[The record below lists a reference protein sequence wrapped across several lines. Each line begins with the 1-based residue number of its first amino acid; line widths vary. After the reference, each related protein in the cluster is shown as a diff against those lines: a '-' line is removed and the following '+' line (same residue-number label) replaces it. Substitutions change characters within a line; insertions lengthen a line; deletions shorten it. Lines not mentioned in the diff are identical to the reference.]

1 MLRPLASWQGE
12 SGEVRGE
19 GGRVGGGIIP
29 SKCK

>member
-1 MLRPLASWQGE
+1 MLRPLASWQRE

-19 GGRVGGGIIP
+19 GGRVGGGIP

>member
-19 GGRVGGGIIP
+19 GRGGEFQVNA
-29 SKCK
+29 SEW